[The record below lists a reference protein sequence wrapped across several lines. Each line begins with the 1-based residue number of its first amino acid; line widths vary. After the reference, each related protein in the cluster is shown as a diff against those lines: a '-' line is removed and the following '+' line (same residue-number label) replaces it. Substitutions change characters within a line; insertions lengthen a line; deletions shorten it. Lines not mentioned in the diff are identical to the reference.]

1 MYLGDFDRPR
11 AAPGAQRL
19 GMGLSRRRVLAWAAL
34 VVFAG
39 AARAIDNPD
48 APDRKAEF
56 LTRAQPHEDRLA
68 AASGGPALGAASAAY
83 AKFLDAELHQVYAE
97 LLTQLG
103 AEAREALTLSQR
115 QWLRFREAE
124 TRFVD
129 RNWTPQNFG
138 SSSVLSRADY
148 RTHLVKQRVLTLLA
162 YLQNY
167 PVSRHPFR

>member
-1 MYLGDFDRPR
+1 MSLGEFDGSR
-11 AAPGAQRL
+11 AAPSAQAL
-19 GMGLSRRRVLAWAAL
+19 GMGVSRRCMFAWAA
-34 VVFAG
+34 VVMFAG
-39 AARAIDNPD
+39 SARAIDNPD
-48 APDRKAEF
+48 ASDRKTEF

-68 AASGGPALGAASAAY
+68 AASGGPALAAASAAY
-83 AKFLDAELHQVYAE
+83 AKFLDAELNQVYRE

-129 RNWTPQNFG
+129 RNWTPRNFG
-138 SSSVLSRADY
+138 SSSVLSRAGY

-167 PVSRHPFR
+167 PVSQHPFR